1 MIFHSWP
8 ALASA
13 LVAGAIVAASCGRPT
28 DGSEITCS
36 KELRPAI
43 EVDVFDARTGIP
55 AAAGATVLLS
65 GSAQDSVTAPTSS
78 GALVIAKVWYED
90 RVKAGSY
97 SVTVRKPGYSDWT
110 QSNIHVQS
118 DQCHVRTFERLAARL
133 EPVAP

>member
-1 MIFHSWP
+1 MNFHSWTP
-8 ALASA
+8 LASA
-13 LVAGAIVAASCGRPT
+13 AFACAIAAASCGSPT
-28 DGSEITCS
+28 GGGDIACS
-36 KELRPAI
+36 NDLRPAI
-43 EVDVFDARTGIP
+43 EVDVFDARTGTP

-65 GSAQDSVTAPTSS
+65 GSAQDSVTAPSTS

-97 SVTVRKPGYSDWT
+97 SVTVRKAGYSDWT
-110 QSNIHVQS
+110 QSDIRVQS

>member
-1 MIFHSWP
+1 MILHSWP
-8 ALASA
+8 ARASA
-13 LVAGAIVAASCGRPT
+13 LVAFGIVAASCGRPT
-28 DGSEITCS
+28 EGSQATCS
-36 KELRPAI
+36 NELRPAI

-65 GSAQDSVTAPTSS
+65 GSAQDSVTAPTTS

-118 DQCHVRTFERLAARL
+118 DQCHVSTFERLAARL

>member
-1 MIFHSWP
+1 MILRSWH
-8 ALASA
+8 ALAGA
-13 LVAGAIVAASCGRPT
+13 AGACAIVAASCGSPT
-28 DGSEITCS
+28 GGADAACS
-36 KELRPAI
+36 NELRPAI

-55 AAAGATVLLS
+55 AAAGATVLLT
-65 GSAQDSVTAPTSS
+65 GSAQDSVTAPSTS

-110 QSNIHVQS
+110 QSNIRVQS

-133 EPVAP
+133 EPAAP

>member
-1 MIFHSWP
+1 MTFHSWS
-8 ALASA
+8 ACASTF
-13 LVAGAIVAASCGRPT
+13 VAGAIVAAGCGRPT
-28 DGSEITCS
+28 AAGDFTCTD
-36 KELRPAI
+36 ELRPAI
-43 EVDVFDARTGIP
+43 EVDVFDARTGGP

-65 GSAQDSVTAPTSS
+65 GSARDSVTAPSTS

-110 QSNIHVQS
+110 QSNIRVQS

>member
-1 MIFHSWP
+1 MTFHSWS
-8 ALASA
+8 ACATA
-13 LVAGAIVAASCGRPT
+13 LVAFGVVAASCGSPT
-28 DGSEITCS
+28 DGSAITCS
-36 KELRPAI
+36 DELRPAI
-43 EVDVFDARTGIP
+43 EVDVFDALTGGP

-65 GSAQDSVTAPTSS
+65 GSARDSVTAPTTS

-110 QSNIHVQS
+110 QSNIRVQS

>member
-8 ALASA
+8 AGASA
-13 LVAGAIVAASCGRPT
+13 LVAFGIVAASCGRPT

-36 KELRPAI
+36 NELRPAI

-65 GSAQDSVTAPTSS
+65 GSARDSVTAPTSS

-110 QSNIHVQS
+110 QSNIQVQS
-118 DQCHVRTFERLAARL
+118 DQCHVRTIERLAARL